1 MNSLSERLFST
12 VKLKCMKQILCYSS
26 FDMYTDEGQILHHLK
41 MKRDTQS
48 MGIHNPTALFL
59 VLHAELVGKRE
70 RYRGAGVVRVVGTV
84 VVGTPPGDRVATTDD
99 RAAGELFVAGNGD
112 MVTGLKV
119 KKSDGA
125 NDAGAS
131 VTGATVIGVAVTG
144 ASVVGASVM
153 GASVIGASVLG
164 ASVLGASVVGASVV
178 GASVVGAS
186 VVGASVVGAS
196 VVGAS
201 VIGAP
206 VIGASVIGAA
216 VTGAS
221 VVGATVVGASV
232 ERASVI
238 GAAVTG
244 ASVVGTSVLGASVV
258 GVSVVGVSVGGTTV
272 TGASVIGFSIAGT
285 MTTGANVTGA
295 IDRMLVGVDDGVSNG
310 TETEGV
316 VEGAT
321 TGMEVLGA
329 VVPGVGRDVSSIG
342 ASVSEEAVIGFGDTV
357 RTVATGVLVVIV
369 VGTEE
374 AFKGIMGDRV
384 GTVFTAMAAGAV
396 TTGAVNVLFVTL
408 RFVGT
413 FVDTVPTHPQRFP
426 NRS

>member
-1 MNSLSERLFST
+1 M
-12 VKLKCMKQILCYSS
+12 
-26 FDMYTDEGQILHHLK
+26 
-41 MKRDTQS
+41 
-48 MGIHNPTALFL
+48 
-59 VLHAELVGKRE
+59 
-70 RYRGAGVVRVVGTV
+70 
-84 VVGTPPGDRVATTDD
+84 
-99 RAAGELFVAGNGD
+99 
-112 MVTGLKV
+112 
-119 KKSDGA
+119 
-125 NDAGAS
+125 
-131 VTGATVIGVAVTG
+131 
-144 ASVVGASVM
+144 
-153 GASVIGASVLG
+153 
-164 ASVLGASVVGASVV
+164 
-178 GASVVGAS
+178 
-186 VVGASVVGAS
+186 
-196 VVGAS
+196 
-201 VIGAP
+201 IGAP